1 MYCMLSLILRSTVSA
16 HSSKRKIGALGCREA
31 KDSHLLHSSII
42 KINPSSQLAVKEGS
56 RVVFAIVCHY
66 ANQPQRRILGPLII
80 DLMIQLQEFKRLL
93 YY

>member
-1 MYCMLSLILRSTVSA
+1 MLSLIFLSTVLA
-16 HSSKRKIGALGCREA
+16 HSSKSKIGALGCREA

-80 DLMIQLQEFKRLL
+80 DLMTQLPEFKHLL